1 MNYEYGQF
9 IILDNESNN
18 CELEV
23 VEDPFINYASQ
34 IVTQQ
39 QSVVY
44 KTNYK
49 SIRSYIYNNPV
60 VNIVYM
66 LFNWLSNTPVQIIE
80 Q

>member
-34 IVTQQ
+34 IVTQD

-49 SIRSYIYNNPV
+49 SIRSDIYNNPV
-60 VNIVYM
+60 VNIVYR
-66 LFNWLSNTPVQIIE
+66 LFNWWSDTPVQIIE

>member
-9 IILDNESNN
+9 IVLDNENNN

-23 VEDPFINYASQ
+23 VEEPFIHYASQ
-34 IVTQQ
+34 IVTQE

-49 SIRSYIYNNPV
+49 SIRSNIYNNPV
-60 VNIVYM
+60 VNIVYR
-66 LFNWLSNTPVQIIE
+66 LFNWWSDTPV
-80 Q
+80 

>member
-9 IILDNESNN
+9 IVLDNESNN

-34 IVTQQ
+34 IVTQD

-49 SIRSYIYNNPV
+49 SIRSNIYNNPV
-60 VNIVYM
+60 VNIVYR
-66 LFNWLSNTPVQIIE
+66 LFNWLSDTPV
-80 Q
+80 

>member
-9 IILDNESNN
+9 IVLDNENN
-18 CELEV
+18 DCELQV
-23 VEDPFINYASQ
+23 VEEPLIYYANQ
-34 IVTQQ
+34 IVTQH

-49 SIRSYIYNNPV
+49 SIRNDAYYNNPV

-66 LFNWLSNTPVQIIE
+66 LFNWFSDTPV
-80 Q
+80 

>member
-9 IILDNESNN
+9 IVLDNENNN

-23 VEDPFINYASQ
+23 VEEPFINYASQ
-34 IVTQQ
+34 IVTQD

-49 SIRSYIYNNPV
+49 SIRSDIYNNPV

-66 LFNWLSNTPVQIIE
+66 LFNWWSDTPV
-80 Q
+80 

>member
-34 IVTQQ
+34 IVTQD

-49 SIRSYIYNNPV
+49 SIRSDIYNNPV

>member
-9 IILDNESNN
+9 IVLDNESNN

-34 IVTQQ
+34 IVTQD

-49 SIRSYIYNNPV
+49 SIRSDAYYNNPV
-60 VNIVYM
+60 VNIVYR
-66 LFNWLSNTPVQIIE
+66 LFNWLSDTPV
-80 Q
+80 

>member
-9 IILDNESNN
+9 IILDNENNN

-23 VEDPFINYASQ
+23 VEEPFINYASQ

-49 SIRSYIYNNPV
+49 SIRSDIYNNPV

-66 LFNWLSNTPVQIIE
+66 LFNWWSDTPV
-80 Q
+80 

>member
-9 IILDNESNN
+9 IILDNENNN

-23 VEDPFINYASQ
+23 VEEPFINYASQ

-49 SIRSYIYNNPV
+49 SIRSDIYNNPV
-60 VNIVYM
+60 INIVYM
-66 LFNWLSNTPVQIIE
+66 LFNWWSDTPV
-80 Q
+80 

>member
-1 MNYEYGQF
+1 MNYEYGHF
-9 IILDNESNN
+9 IVLDNENN
-18 CELEV
+18 NWELHV

-39 QSVVY
+39 NSVVY

-49 SIRSYIYNNPV
+49 SIRNDTYYNNPV

-66 LFNWLSNTPVQIIE
+66 LFNWLSDTPV
-80 Q
+80 

>member
-9 IILDNESNN
+9 IVLDNENNN

-23 VEDPFINYASQ
+23 VEEPFINYASQ
-34 IVTQQ
+34 IVTQD

-49 SIRSYIYNNPV
+49 SIRSDIYNNPV
-60 VNIVYM
+60 VNIVYR
-66 LFNWLSNTPVQIIE
+66 LFNWWSDTPV
-80 Q
+80 